1 MEDLDNIKTPE
12 EEEVQ
17 QETPQEEQIPK
28 FRGLYRYVNITVKQ
42 LDMIIAACILVIIVV
57 VAINLLDPGFT
68 VSFNSLGG
76 TDVAPIEHMY
86 GDLIDEPEPPTREG
100 YTFTGWYRDNACY
113 VLWDMETDTVET
125 DTTLYAG
132 WKKIE

>member
-1 MEDLDNIKTPE
+1 MEYLNHDPVPE

-17 QETPQEEQIPK
+17 KEEEQIPK
-28 FRGLYRYVNITVKQ
+28 FRGLYRYVKISVKQ
-42 LDMIIAACILVIIVV
+42 LDMIIALCILVIIIV
-57 VAINLLDPGFT
+57 VAIELMDPGFT
-68 VSFNSLGG
+68 VSFNSMGG
-76 TDVAPIEHMY
+76 TDVAPVEQMY
-86 GDLIDEPEPPTREG
+86 GDLIDFPEPPTREG

-132 WKKIE
+132 WEKIE